1 MFGRY
6 LVVDLVAPN
15 RRGRD
20 REKIAVRR
28 PVRHFLAELGVG
40 VVPATA

>member
-6 LVVDLVAPN
+6 LVVDLVAPD

-28 PVRHFLAELGVG
+28 PSRHFLAAGVDDG
-40 VVPATA
+40 HLVGP